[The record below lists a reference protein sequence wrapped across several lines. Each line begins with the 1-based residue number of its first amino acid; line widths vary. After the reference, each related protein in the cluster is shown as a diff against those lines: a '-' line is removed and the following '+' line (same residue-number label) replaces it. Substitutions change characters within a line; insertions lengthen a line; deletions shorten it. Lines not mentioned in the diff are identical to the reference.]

1 MSTTINGVTVRIQRD
16 PDDWRKHQ
24 ILVQVMSRVKPG
36 LKAQQEIDPGKS
48 PDARTLIRG
57 VGAAAAL
64 ASEHLGMK
72 YGDTIDP
79 SGAIRDA
86 IQAFGEEARLIAE
99 LGKGLPEK
107 MVRLLGSLSSFDSR
121 EAEVIRRMKYLV
133 DKGENLTHD
142 ELHWVD
148 TKIGELHGEQ
158 LG

>member
-1 MSTTINGVTVRIQRD
+1 MVV
-16 PDDWRKHQ
+16 P
-24 ILVQVMSRVKPG
+24 
-36 LKAQQEIDPGKS
+36 
-48 PDARTLIRG
+48 
-57 VGAAAAL
+57 L

-148 TKIGELHGEQ
+148 TKIGELLGEQ